1 MTATAPVK
9 ENKMGILPIHRLVL
23 GMSLPMM
30 ISMLVQALYNIVDSY
45 FVGMYDASYGVAA
58 LTVAFPLQNL
68 MIAFGAGTGVGIN
81 ALLSR
86 SLGEK
91 NYEQSDAAA
100 NNGIFLAAVNYVIFL
115 VLNLTVAGSFVRSQL
130 DTKESAIAIGYAVS
144 YLGIVLC
151 LSFGLFFQMT
161 FERLLQATGRTHL
174 SMISQIT
181 GAVANIILDYLMIFG
196 KGPFP
201 ELGVAGAAYATVIGQ
216 CLAACVGL
224 FLNIRFNRELHLSL
238 SRVLHPS
245 RQVIGRIYYVGIPT
259 IAMMAI
265 GSVMSYLMNLIL
277 GRIGGRNAI
286 TVFGIY
292 FKLQSFFFMPVFG
305 LNNGIIPILAYNLG
319 ARKPDRIRK
328 TLSFAL
334 KLAFGIM
341 LAGTIVFWLF
351 PEQLMHVFS
360 APADVTSMGA
370 VALRTIS
377 IHFPIA
383 AIGIVLGST
392 FQAFSESMYSLWIS
406 LSRQLI
412 VLIPTA
418 FLLSLTGNID
428 AVWFCFVIAEVVS
441 LILSVT
447 FYRKVAA
454 KCIAPLEQDTAAA
467 SA

>member
-1 MTATAPVK
+1 MDLQRATAPVK

-360 APADVTSMGA
+360 APADVTSMGV

-406 LSRQLI
+406 LSRQL
-412 VLIPTA
+412 
-418 FLLSLTGNID
+418 
-428 AVWFCFVIAEVVS
+428 S

>member
-1 MTATAPVK
+1 MNATAPVK

-441 LILSVT
+441 LILAVT

>member
-1 MTATAPVK
+1 MNATAPVK

-360 APADVTSMGA
+360 APADVTSMGV

-406 LSRQLI
+406 LSRQL
-412 VLIPTA
+412 
-418 FLLSLTGNID
+418 
-428 AVWFCFVIAEVVS
+428 S

>member
-1 MTATAPVK
+1 MNATAPVK

-100 NNGIFLAAVNYVIFL
+100 
-115 VLNLTVAGSFVRSQL
+115 TVAGSFVRSQL

-319 ARKPDRIRK
+319 ARKPDRIRLWHHAGRHHRVLA
-328 TLSFAL
+328 LSGAADARL
-334 KLAFGIM
+334 L
-341 LAGTIVFWLF
+341 GT
-351 PEQLMHVFS
+351 
-360 APADVTSMGA
+360 G
-370 VALRTIS
+370 
-377 IHFPIA
+377 
-383 AIGIVLGST
+383 
-392 FQAFSESMYSLWIS
+392 
-406 LSRQLI
+406 
-412 VLIPTA
+412 
-418 FLLSLTGNID
+418 
-428 AVWFCFVIAEVVS
+428 
-441 LILSVT
+441 
-447 FYRKVAA
+447 
-454 KCIAPLEQDTAAA
+454 
-467 SA
+467 